1 MQRRIRA
8 VRASLWENAGG
19 SKSYARTATR
29 SATLDTRPRPEA
41 YEPLAGLPLPSAPP
55 ERLTLLAETLGVLE
69 KELEVRAEQRLV
81 AFHRVG

>member
-1 MQRRIRA
+1 MSADVSMQRRIRA

-41 YEPLAGLPLPSAPP
+41 YEPLAGLPLPAAAP
-55 ERLTLLAETLGVLE
+55 ERLTLLA
-69 KELEVRAEQRLV
+69 
-81 AFHRVG
+81 